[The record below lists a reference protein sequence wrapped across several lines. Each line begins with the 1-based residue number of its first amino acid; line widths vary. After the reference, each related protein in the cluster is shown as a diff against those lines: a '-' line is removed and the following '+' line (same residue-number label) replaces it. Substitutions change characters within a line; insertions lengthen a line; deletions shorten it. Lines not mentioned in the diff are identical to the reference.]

1 MRRDRDGFGRSFN
14 GRGRGGDHDCG
25 RHRVG
30 CRDEEEKWV
39 STTKLF
45 IVMDKIWLRH
55 PRSCPLFLSQFRDGR
70 SGFNGST
77 SRVEY
82 KQLDKRHDVLPG
94 LPFVALTA
102 TTTEK
107 YR

>member
-1 MRRDRDGFGRSFN
+1 MRRDRDGSGRGFN

-25 RHRVG
+25 RRCVG

-45 IVMDKIWLRH
+45 MVMDK
-55 PRSCPLFLSQFRDGR
+55 
-70 SGFNGST
+70 
-77 SRVEY
+77 VEY
-82 KQLDKRHDVLPG
+82 KQLDKRRDVLPG